1 MNQQRGVSLRVGAAL
16 LLAALLPVSARAQ
29 SSPPETAAAS
39 APETED
45 EQDYILYQIR
55 PGEDPS
61 KVAHMFHLTVDQL
74 LALNRIS
81 DPHRLSVGATLKIPD
96 PRAVHLARLRSEKD
110 TLAHQLAAVQGTIG
124 DLEKTTHT
132 LESQVAELRD
142 AKQMLEHRQKL
153 YPVWRT
159 AVFITTGAAACAVIG
174 LLVVLAKAHDEA
186 RRRHLAVKEVE
197 LLHVAMEKHRQ
208 LGAQFEL
215 KYQNLFHQSAVPR
228 ATEDRAQALRQAY
241 DEDRDRLDTIVEEA
255 EREIKGAAAGRTP
268 DIASRRSK
276 TLGVRLSAVRKSG

>member
-1 MNQQRGVSLRVGAAL
+1 MNQQRGVSLRVSVVL
-16 LLAALLPVSARAQ
+16 LLAALIPVTAGAQ
-29 SSPPETAAAS
+29 SSPPEPPAAS
-39 APETED
+39 AAEPQD

-61 KVAHMFHLTVDQL
+61 KVAHMFHLTVEQL

-96 PRAVHLARLRSEKD
+96 PRAVRLNQLRSEKD
-110 TLAHQLAAVQGTIG
+110 TLAHQLAAVQGAMG
-124 DLEKTTHT
+124 DLENTTHA
-132 LESQVAELRD
+132 LESQMAELRD
-142 AKQMLEHRQKL
+142 AKQMLEHRQML

-197 LLHVAMEKHRQ
+197 LLHVAIEKHRQ

-215 KYQNLFHQSAVPR
+215 RYQNLFNQSGVTR
-228 ATEDRAQALRQAY
+228 ATQDRAQALRQAY
-241 DEDRDRLDTIVEEA
+241 DEDRARLDAIVEEA
-255 EREIKGAAAGRTP
+255 ERDITGTAAARAADTENHRNKTP
-268 DIASRRSK
+268 V
-276 TLGVRLSAVRKSG
+276 VRLSAARKSG